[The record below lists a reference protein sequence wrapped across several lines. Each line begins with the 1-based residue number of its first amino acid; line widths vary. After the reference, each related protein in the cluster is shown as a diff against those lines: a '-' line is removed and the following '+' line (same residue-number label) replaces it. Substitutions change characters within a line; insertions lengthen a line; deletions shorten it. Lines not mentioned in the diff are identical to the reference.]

1 MDEGKIKMCS
11 SGGEIAQ
18 SDEQLQQA
26 QTAMTN
32 TLNSDYSTSFAE
44 QQSVLANLQ
53 AKMSYLAANPQG
65 YTPQQLASATTSINE
80 NTATAAKQAI
90 GAAAAYA
97 GAHGGADTGSGAVGE
112 IAGQIGS
119 QAAQSKAQ
127 QLSSLSQQNQAM
139 KQQNFWNAISGL
151 NSVGSQYGSAGGTA
165 IGGATSTA
173 NSAVGA
179 GTGALAAQQAGWSDL
194 GGVISGIS
202 GLASAGA
209 DIASDFNGGGTA
221 PGGLPAQLNT
231 STMNTEMAPGGILN
245 NFQG

>member
-11 SGGEIAQ
+11 SGGEVAQ

-32 TLNSDYSTSFAE
+32 TLNQDYSTSFAE

-65 YTPQQLASATTSINE
+65 YTPQQLATATTSINE
-80 NTATAAKQAI
+80 NTATAAKQAL
-90 GAAAAYA
+90 GSAAAFAA
-97 GAHGGADTGSGAVGE
+97 SHGGADVGNGAVGE

-139 KQQNFWNAISGL
+139 KQQNFWNAIGGL
-151 NSVGSQYGSAGGTA
+151 SSVGSQYGGAGGTA
-165 IGGATSTA
+165 IGGASSTA
-173 NSAVGA
+173 NSAVNA
-179 GTGALAAQQAGWSDL
+179 GSGALAAQQAGWSDL

-209 DIASDFNGGGTA
+209 GIASGFGGGGS
-221 PGGLPAQLNT
+221 GGGDA
-231 STMNTEMAPGGILN
+231 AAWGGN
-245 NFQG
+245 NDITNIDRSNG